1 MSSWN
6 DSALQ
11 FSKEG
16 RWKKTW
22 RLLCCVTFSIQQ
34 VHHLQ
39 PLLYSVVLQQL
50 TCASASTSSSFE
62 HIILFFF
69 SFYLL
74 ASTPSTPFVVLQRL
88 TCASANSP
96 SSFFFFFLIE
106 HAIYTHCCVA
116 AANLCFSERSIYTQ
130 EVLAIVV
137 QRLMEQA
144 PLPTLLMRTVIQS
157 LSMYPHLIGFVL
169 NILQRLIIKQVRL
182 LPLLALDSA
191 LYSALYQD
199 LSCNRWAAGRQL
211 SLFHG
216 V

>member
-1 MSSWN
+1 M
-6 DSALQ
+6 
-11 FSKEG
+11 
-16 RWKKTW
+16 
-22 RLLCCVTFSIQQ
+22 
-34 VHHLQ
+34 
-39 PLLYSVVLQQL
+39 
-50 TCASASTSSSFE
+50 
-62 HIILFFF
+62 
-69 SFYLL
+69 
-74 ASTPSTPFVVLQRL
+74 QRL
-88 TCASANSP
+88 TCASASAA
-96 SSFFFFFLIE
+96 SSIFVFVFIEYTIYTLCCVAEANLYFSELTIFRFFGWFFFIE

-199 LSCNRWAAGRQL
+199 LSSNRWAAGRQL
-211 SLFHG
+211 SDVSSLL
-216 V
+216 